1 MNTSIFQFQSY
12 RAYLKERLEA
22 LGPKSGQKR
31 KAAEALAVHT
41 TFISQVVLGKADLS
55 LDQGERMNLFLK
67 HNDFESEYFINLI
80 IYERAVDPSL
90 KNRYEAKITKWQS
103 EADQIKSRIKPT
115 FEVSEADQE
124 KFYSSTIF
132 SLLHILA
139 SIPEYQNRKALVSVA
154 GHPPEITNEAIDFLI
169 GVGVLKTSNDR
180 IVHGEKHVHL
190 GRGSKIIKQ
199 HHSNW
204 RLATVQHLGF
214 SKREDLHYSL
224 AFSCSDK
231 DAAKIRESLLEHLKS
246 MTQTIEKSKEE
257 KAFVY
262 CFDFYSWP

>member
-31 KAAEALAVHT
+31 KASEALSVHT

-55 LDQGERMNLFLK
+55 LDQGEKMNAFLK
-67 HNDFESEYFINLI
+67 HNEIEAEYFIDLI
-80 IYERAVDPSL
+80 IYERAIDPSL
-90 KNRYEAKITKWQS
+90 KNRYEAKLKKWQS
-103 EADQIKSRIKPT
+103 ETGQIKSRIKPT

-124 KFYSSTIF
+124 KFYSSHLFGI
-132 SLLHILA
+132 LHVLA
-139 SIPEYQNRKALVSVA
+139 SIPEYQNRKALVSA
-154 GHPPEITNEAIDFLI
+154 TGYSPEITAEAIDFLLR
-169 GVGVLKTSNDR
+169 VGVLKIAKDR

-190 GRGSKIIKQ
+190 GRDSKLIKQ
-199 HHSNW
+199 HHTNW

-214 SKREDLHYSL
+214 SKPEDLHYSL
-224 AFSCSDK
+224 TFSCSEK
-231 DAAKIRESLLEHLKS
+231 DAARIRESLLEHLKS

-257 KAFVY
+257 KSFVY
-262 CFDFYSWP
+262 CFDFYSWD